1 VPAGFRHPAAKLRG
15 FFVYGINSRV
25 NTEMIFLPDRRRG
38 ILYQAAVM
46 LLLIVLGMQG
56 LWQASQAS
64 IGPSFV
70 ISLIPLL
77 IAAIGL
83 PLLAY
88 RVYAL
93 QTAYYAVQ
101 REGLRLRWGLRQEEI
116 PITSIQWV
124 HPQED
129 LAEKLLFPW
138 LRWPGAL
145 LGMRPTPNLGN
156 VEYMASRTRGLV
168 CIGTAGRVYA
178 ISPRD
183 PADFLRQYHRLT
195 ELGSLAPLPAR
206 SVYPALL
213 LRRVWASRPARL
225 LIITGFLLS
234 LALLVIASL
243 AIPSRV
249 EVHLGFRVDGS
260 PGDLVPVVQLLLL
273 PVLNSIL
280 FVTDLFLGLF
290 LFRRESSQPLAY
302 LAWGMGAI
310 LPLLFAA
317 GVYFVLRAG

>member
-1 VPAGFRHPAAKLRG
+1 MV
-15 FFVYGINSRV
+15 
-25 NTEMIFLPDRRRG
+25 FLPDRRRG

-46 LLLIVLGMQG
+46 LLLIVLGTQG
-56 LWQASQAS
+56 LWQASRAS

-70 ISLIPLL
+70 ISLIPLI
-77 IAAIGL
+77 IAALGL

-101 REGLRLRWGLRQEEI
+101 REGLRLRWGLRVEEI
-116 PITSIQWV
+116 PITAILWV
-124 HPQED
+124 HPQE
-129 LAEKLLFPW
+129 EIKENLLFPW

-145 LGMRPTPNLGN
+145 LGTRPTPGLGN
-156 VEYMASRTRGLV
+156 VEYLASRTRGLV
-168 CIGTAGRVYA
+168 CIGTAERIYA
-178 ISPRD
+178 ISPRE
-183 PADFLRQYHRLT
+183 PAEFLRHFHRLT

-225 LIITGFLLS
+225 LLVAGFLLS
-234 LALLVIASL
+234 LALLVLASL
-243 AIPSRV
+243 AIPSRA
-249 EVHLGFRVDGS
+249 EVHLGFHADGS

-273 PVLNSIL
+273 PVLNSI
-280 FVTDLFLGLF
+280 FFIIDLLLGLF

-317 GVYFVLRAG
+317 GIFFILRSG